1 MMSKWVGKLRLN
13 VKIRRVKEAQQQ
25 INGAWWTY
33 WVHHLKF
40 QCVKLKSEV
49 VHDNLNGGAHAM
61 EKTKICEIA
70 KQGKNCANTK
80 CEHYVWKNKDEK
92 LQQNL
97 DECIKAR
104 NDLLVNYFWFFRKC
118 RELKEYQAAKELVKQ
133 KSRERLHNVCTRVCD
148 LGDEDFDSEPV
159 QQNVQNSQRLLKEY
173 NDAVA
178 LCNEARAKFWGRK
191 K

>member
-1 MMSKWVGKLRLN
+1 MSMF
-13 VKIRRVKEAQQQ
+13 VKKNPWQILKEEQQQ

-33 WVHHLKF
+33 WLHHLKF

-118 RELKEYQAAKELVKQ
+118 RELKEYQSANKLVKQ
-133 KSRERLHNVCTRVCD
+133 KSRERLHYVCTRVYD
-148 LGDEDFDSEPV
+148 LDAEDSDAESV
-159 QQNVQNSQRLLKEY
+159 QQNDADMQR
-173 NDAVA
+173 VA
-178 LCNEARAKFWGRK
+178 EEHEAALAQRKAARAKFLGRK